1 MLCAVIILI
10 IITVVLLF
18 LLFLK
23 SSEID
28 SIKNQLHEIGSKNT
42 NTLIRS
48 ENGMAN
54 KLIYEI
60 NCLLKEMR
68 RSKIEYNQKNRA
80 LDRMMTNISHDLRTP
95 LTSAMGYISL
105 LRNSDL
111 SEEEKC
117 RELEIVENRLLRLE
131 ELIDSFFEFSQIVSS
146 GKEPD
151 KKTA

>member
-28 SIKNQLHEIGSKNT
+28 SIKNQLQEIGSKNT